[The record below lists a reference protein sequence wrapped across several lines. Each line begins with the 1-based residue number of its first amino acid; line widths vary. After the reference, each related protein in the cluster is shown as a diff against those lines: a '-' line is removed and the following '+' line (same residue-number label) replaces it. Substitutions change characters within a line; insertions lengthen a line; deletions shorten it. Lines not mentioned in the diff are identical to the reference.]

1 VLILLK
7 LSAPLQSSVLCEYLR
22 HQSIRDLTCARYLQ
36 VLVPVALM
44 QHDQSQ
50 VGQQAY
56 MLVNREDLPLMAAQ
70 QPHLMGMPP
79 NMEQGVQQKQPQ
91 EEDGLMDVLVGA
103 AVQVEGDAD
112 EHNDNEGDTEDG
124 DGTNSNKSLTTRS
137 GRRRNPTRAY

>member
-1 VLILLK
+1 M
-7 LSAPLQSSVLCEYLR
+7 
-22 HQSIRDLTCARYLQ
+22 LQ

-56 MLVNREDLPLMAAQ
+56 MLVNRDDFPMMAAGQ
-70 QPHLMGMPP
+70 QMMGMPP
-79 NMEQGVQQKQPQ
+79 TAERSVQQKQQ

-103 AVQVEGDAD
+103 AVQVEGVPD
-112 EHNDNEGDTEDG
+112 DNENEEDTEDG

-137 GRRRNPTRAY
+137 GRRRNPTRAF

>member
-1 VLILLK
+1 MV
-7 LSAPLQSSVLCEYLR
+7 
-22 HQSIRDLTCARYLQ
+22 Q

-56 MLVNREDLPLMAAQ
+56 MLVNREDFPMMAAGQ
-70 QPHLMGMPP
+70 HHLMGLPHAV
-79 NMEQGVQQKQPQ
+79 EHSVQPKQQ

-112 EHNDNEGDTEDG
+112 DNDNEGDTEDG

-137 GRRRNPTRAY
+137 GRRRNPTRAF